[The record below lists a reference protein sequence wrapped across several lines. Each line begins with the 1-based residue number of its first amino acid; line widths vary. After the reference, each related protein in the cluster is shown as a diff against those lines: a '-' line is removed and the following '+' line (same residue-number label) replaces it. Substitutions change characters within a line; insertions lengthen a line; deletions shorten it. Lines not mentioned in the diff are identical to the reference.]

1 MAVGKAAMALFRQVP
16 VFPGPST
23 GFPAILRADQSLL
36 FEPEK
41 MLSCADCRHGEAFAQ
56 NRRRLRA
63 VALEKKQDTIFA
75 LSGHVPIQSA

>member
-1 MAVGKAAMALFRQVP
+1 
-16 VFPGPST
+16 
-23 GFPAILRADQSLL
+23 
-36 FEPEK
+36 